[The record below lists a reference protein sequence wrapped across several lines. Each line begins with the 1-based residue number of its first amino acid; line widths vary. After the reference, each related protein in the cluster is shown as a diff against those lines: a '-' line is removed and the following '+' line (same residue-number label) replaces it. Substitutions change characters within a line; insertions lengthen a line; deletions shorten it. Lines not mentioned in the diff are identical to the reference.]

1 MITNSFE
8 QRKLL
13 SIPFP
18 IPTIPFMFF
27 LKEWMRLWGK
37 RDVQMSEF
45 KHKILQKLTNN
56 KIGNFFSMFINK
68 YITWQHHGKIFTLT
82 MYT

>member
-1 MITNSFE
+1 M
-8 QRKLL
+8 
-13 SIPFP
+13 
-18 IPTIPFMFF
+18 
-27 LKEWMRLWGK
+27 
-37 RDVQMSEF
+37 QMSEF

-82 MYT
+82 MYTKLLKDEVV